1 MNCYK
6 MSDRSDTSSTVSI
19 GSDNTEKSDEI
30 TTDTVIERP
39 TDPSAPY
46 HFNKAAH
53 SHNRM
58 TEIAV
63 GGFHE
68 KDMSEE
74 YFMSVNHHKKSLR

>member
-1 MNCYK
+1 
-6 MSDRSDTSSTVSI
+6 MSDKSDTSSTVSI

-30 TTDTVIERP
+30 TADTVIER
-39 TDPSAPY
+39 TTEPY

-53 SHNRM
+53 NHNRM

-63 GGFHE
+63 GGFHD

-74 YFMSVNHHKKSLR
+74 YFMSVNQHKKSLR